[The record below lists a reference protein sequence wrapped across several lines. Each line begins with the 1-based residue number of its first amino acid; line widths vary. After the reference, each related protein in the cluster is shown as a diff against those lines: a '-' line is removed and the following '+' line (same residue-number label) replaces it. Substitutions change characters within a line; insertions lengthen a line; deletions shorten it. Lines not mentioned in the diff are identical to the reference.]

1 MTISDELLMA
11 YVDGELD
18 TQARSEVERAIESD
32 PEVARRVSRQRVL
45 RDRLRAAFDGV
56 LSEPVPDRLVAAAR
70 GAPATSAREGNQEA
84 GVIDLAQTRA
94 DRAAAQRAR
103 RRWSWPEWSA
113 IAASVVLGAVIGH
126 LALSQRDIVP
136 FTSADGRLVARGGLA
151 DALTNQLA
159 STQSADSATRIGVSF
174 RSKTR
179 QYCRTF
185 VTHAGGGLAGLACR
199 ESNGWTLEGLARAPA
214 KSGGTETYATAGSS
228 LPTAVMQTLQ
238 EQIAGEPLD
247 AAAEAAAQ
255 KSGWR

>member
-18 TQARSEVERAIESD
+18 AQARSEVERAIESD
-32 PEVARRVSRQRVL
+32 PEVARRVSRQRAL
-45 RDRLRAAFDGV
+45 RDKLRAAFDGV

-70 GAPATSAREGNQEA
+70 EGNQEA
-84 GVIDLAQTRA
+84 GVTDLAQTRA

-136 FTSADGRLVARGGLA
+136 FTTADGRLVARGGLA

-159 STQSADSATRIGVSF
+159 STQSADSTTRIGVSF
-174 RSKTR
+174 RSKTG

-214 KSGGTETYATAGSS
+214 ESGGTETYATAGSS
-228 LPTAVMQTLQ
+228 LPTAVLQTLQ

-247 AAAEAAAQ
+247 ATAEAAAQ